1 MSRPLSVLV
10 NAGPWLA
17 VPPDGYG
24 GIENVLATLIPELRE
39 RGVRIVLATVAETT
53 IPVDRKIA
61 VFDRGQFRE
70 LGGPYNRV
78 VGIAH
83 AHMHGVLAELD
94 RAADIDL
101 VHDHMEVVG
110 PSMLGAVHGL
120 PPVLQTLHWD
130 LAKHERFYST
140 FDGGGRVFFNALSSR
155 QLAQAPANLR
165 FQTLATIPLAT
176 PIPPALDAATRE
188 HFVVLGR
195 VCREKGA
202 DIAAKLCR
210 QKGLELRIAGPVA
223 GASSAAELERRLGD
237 PAWRTRADA
246 AYYLEDVWPLE
257 GNGVR
262 WIGSVDTA
270 GKRRLFRGA
279 RALLCPLRWEEPGA
293 TAAIEALAHGVPI
306 VATRRGALADIV
318 EHGVT
323 GFLAD
328 DPDEFARYIDQV
340 DVLDRAAC
348 RRAAQSRFAP
358 GIMAERY
365 VRLYERIALSARA
378 SVAPSTLKTA

>member
-1 MSRPLSVLV
+1 MSRNYCVLV

-39 RGVRIVLATVAETT
+39 RGLSVVLATVGDST
-53 IPVDRKIA
+53 IAADRKVA

-83 AHMHGVLAELD
+83 AHMHGVLAELA
-94 RAADIDL
+94 RADDIDL
-101 VHDHMEVVG
+101 VHDHLEVVG
-110 PSMLGAVHGL
+110 ASMLGAVDGV

-140 FDGGGRVFFNALSSR
+140 FDGGGRIFFNALSSR
-155 QLAQAPANLR
+155 QLAAAPANLR
-165 FQTLATIPLAT
+165 AQTLDTVPLAT
-176 PIPPALDAATRE
+176 PIPPPADGGRGDE
-188 HFVVLGR
+188 FVVLGR

-202 DIAAKLCR
+202 DIAAKICR
-210 QKGLELRIAGPVA
+210 EKGLELRIVGPVA
-223 GASSAAELERRLGD
+223 GASTSAELERKLDD

-246 AYYLEDVWPLE
+246 AYYVDEVRPLEDD
-257 GNGVR
+257 GVR
-262 WIGSVDTA
+262 WIGTVDA
-270 GKRRLFRGA
+270 AAKRLLFARA

-293 TAAIEALAHGVPI
+293 TAAIEALAHGVPG

-318 EHGVT
+318 DHGVT
-323 GFLAD
+323 GFVAD
-328 DPDEFARYIDQV
+328 TVEEFARYV
-340 DVLDRAAC
+340 DEVDAIDRAAC
-348 RRAAQSRFAP
+348 RRAAETRFAP
-358 GIMAERY
+358 GVMAERY
-365 VRLYERIALSARA
+365 LRLYERVLRSAGSKSRRR
-378 SVAPSTLKTA
+378 P